1 MDHGIIMFLAGLLS
15 GAGLGWYAGILRERI
30 KQTDPKRSKWESN
43 FYRHLLDKAG
53 LSVNGD
59 PGDTRD

>member
-30 KQTDPKRSKWESN
+30 RQTDPKRSKRESML
-43 FYRHLLDKAG
+43 YRHLLEKAG
-53 LSVNGD
+53 LSEEKDKAG
-59 PGDTRD
+59 